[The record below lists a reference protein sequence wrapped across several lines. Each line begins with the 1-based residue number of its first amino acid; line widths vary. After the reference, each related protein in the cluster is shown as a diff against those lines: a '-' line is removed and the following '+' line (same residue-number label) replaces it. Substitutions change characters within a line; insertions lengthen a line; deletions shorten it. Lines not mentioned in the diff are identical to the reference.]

1 MPKTEAPKPANI
13 LKDVFGLDDFRTGQL
28 DIISSVLDGQDT
40 LAIMP
45 TGGGKSLCYQ
55 LPAMCLPNVTIVIS
69 PLIALMR
76 DQVAALRAMGV
87 PAGALNSAN
96 TPEENDEVFE
106 ALEAGR
112 LKLLYLA
119 PERLANPASRL
130 LLSKIKPSLLA
141 VDEAHCISEWGH
153 DFRPDYLRIA
163 ALRRELNVPLAAFT
177 ATADPQ
183 TREDIRNKLFGAD
196 TQEFLFG
203 FDRPNIH
210 LRFTAK
216 SGPRVQV
223 LDFLAQHRDQS
234 GIIYCAT
241 RAKCE
246 TLAYA
251 LRAEGYNAHH
261 YHAGMESEDRR
272 LAETRF
278 GCEDGVVMV
287 ATVAFGMGIDKP
299 DIRFVVHADL
309 PKSIESYYQEIGR
322 AGRDGLPADTL
333 TLYGSDDIRLRRMQI
348 DEGLGDAARKDFDHG
363 RLNILLGLA
372 EAQACRRQIL
382 LHYFGEE
389 SEPCG
394 NCDLCGK
401 PPELFDATEQI
412 RMALSAILRSHER
425 FGAGHIIDILC
436 GISTQKIKSNNHDA
450 LPTFGVGKDWS
461 KPEWDTVIRQMMGH
475 DLIRPDPT
483 RFGALRLTESA
494 RPILKG
500 EQSINLRR
508 DSFAKAVVP
517 KKIKTLIAEE
527 DEPLF
532 AALKMKRRELA
543 EAQKVPAYIV
553 FADAVLLEMAKHRPS
568 NLDQFSQLAGVG
580 QKKRDRYGDV
590 FLEVIN
596 GEKQRTHPARRKLV
610 GSPSADIF
618 DKLQDAAQ
626 QLEKGTGGL
635 DKPLYCSQSL
645 LRRFAEARPRSEGAA
660 LQILGDRRM
669 DRFGAVFLEIIA
681 QD

>member
-1 MPKTEAPKPANI
+1 MPTPLAI
-13 LKDVFGLDDFRTGQL
+13 LSEVFGLDAFRTGQT
-28 DIISSVLDGQDT
+28 DIINSVLDGKDT

-55 LPAMCLPNVTIVIS
+55 LPAMCLPSVTIVIS

-87 PAGALNSAN
+87 PAGALHSAN
-96 TPEENDEVFE
+96 TPEESEAVFE

-163 ALRRELNVPLAAFT
+163 ALRRELDVPMAAFT
-177 ATADPQ
+177 ATADPK
-183 TREDIRNKLFGAD
+183 TRQDIYTKLFGAEA
-196 TQEFLFG
+196 QEFLFG

-210 LRFTAK
+210 LRFAAK
-216 SGPRVQV
+216 SKPRAQV
-223 LDFLAQHRDQS
+223 LDFLAQRRDQS

-246 TLAYA
+246 TLAHA

-261 YHAGMESEDRR
+261 YHAGMEAEDRR
-272 LAETRF
+272 LAELRF
-278 GCEDGVVMV
+278 GREDGVVMV

-333 TLYGSDDIRLRRMQI
+333 TLYGADDIRLRRMQI

-372 EAQACRRQIL
+372 EAQGCRRQIL
-382 LHYFGEE
+382 LRYFGEA

-394 NCDLCGK
+394 NCDLCDK
-401 PPELFDATEQI
+401 PPELFDATKPIQ
-412 RMALSAILRSHER
+412 MALSAILRSQER
-425 FGAGHIIDILC
+425 FGAGHIIDILR
-436 GISTQKIKSNNHDA
+436 GVSTQKVTSNNHQS

-461 KPEWDTVIRQMMGH
+461 KPEWDSVIRQMMGY

-483 RFGALRLTESA
+483 RFGALRLTQAA

-500 EQSINLRR
+500 DQTLELRK
-508 DSFAKAVVP
+508 DSFVKAVAS
-517 KKIKTLIAEE
+517 KKIKTLISEE

-553 FADAVLLEMAKHRPS
+553 FADAVLLEMAKHRPA
-568 NLDQFSQLAGVG
+568 NLDEFAQLSGVG

-590 FLEVIN
+590 FLAVIN
-596 GEKQRTHPARRKLV
+596 GAAQRTHPARRKLA
-610 GSPSADIF
+610 GRAGADIF
-618 DKLQDAAQ
+618 DRLQNVAKA
-626 QLEKGTGGL
+626 LEKGEGGF

-645 LRRFAEARPRSEGAA
+645 LRRFAEARPRSADTA
-660 LQILGDRRM
+660 RQILGDRRM
-669 DRFGAVFLEIIA
+669 DRFGAAFLEVVA